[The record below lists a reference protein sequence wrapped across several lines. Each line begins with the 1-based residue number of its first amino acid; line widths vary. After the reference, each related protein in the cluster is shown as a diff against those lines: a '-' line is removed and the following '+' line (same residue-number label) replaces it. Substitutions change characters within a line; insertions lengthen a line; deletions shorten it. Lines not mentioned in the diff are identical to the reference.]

1 MNIYLLTGGG
11 GTAAQSYGLAAQAN
25 FGKKKDKGGAHT
37 SEKGVIRKNEKKQE
51 KTRKTK
57 KTQLKHTKTISRP
70 PWTLSSPLHAHP

>member
-1 MNIYLLTGGG
+1 VGGG
-11 GTAAQSYGLAAQAN
+11 LLPKAMGWPRKQILE
-25 FGKKKDKGGAHT
+25 KKKDKGGAHT